1 VVVQAD
7 LQDGRKSKRLNPNRA
22 GEGGDSASR
31 DGQEDALAGLAHRFP
46 ANGRLNLLPQTGRH
60 GSPANGGLQDGSRT
74 TVISEIP
81 NRVAFIPAIRYS
93 IVSNAQ
99 TQAKPPGETARAT
112 SCTSFSL
119 LDG

>member
-60 GSPANGGLQDGSRT
+60 GSPANGGLQWIAHDCHQRNPQPRGVYSRD
-74 TVISEIP
+74 
-81 NRVAFIPAIRYS
+81 S
-93 IVSNAQ
+93 IFH
-99 TQAKPPGETARAT
+99 R
-112 SCTSFSL
+112 F
-119 LDG
+119 